1 MMNLGLWDPRELLSL
16 REVAQLRKP
25 SLGTHA
31 ALYARIR
38 RGTLFAVKI
47 DGVWHIPR
55 VEIRR
60 LQRQIKARKQR
71 RAARIGLYLPND
83 ENQALVASLTI
94 PKRGRA
100 ALEAQAFLRG
110 TIRARL
116 RRMYPELD
124 SRGITLK
131 YWEEVATHG

>member
-1 MMNLGLWDPRELLSL
+1 MDLYTWAPQELVPL
-16 REVAQLRKP
+16 REVARLQGA

-31 ALYARIR
+31 ALYSRIR
-38 RGTLFAVKI
+38 RGTLFAVQV
-47 DGVWHIPR
+47 GQTWYIPR

-60 LQRQIKARKQR
+60 LQRQAKKHKQKRTMDPAR
-71 RAARIGLYLPND
+71 YLPD
-83 ENQALVASLTI
+83 KANQGLVATLPL

-116 RRMYPELD
+116 RRMYPDLD
-124 SRGITLK
+124 AREITGK
-131 YWEEVATHG
+131 YFREVATNG